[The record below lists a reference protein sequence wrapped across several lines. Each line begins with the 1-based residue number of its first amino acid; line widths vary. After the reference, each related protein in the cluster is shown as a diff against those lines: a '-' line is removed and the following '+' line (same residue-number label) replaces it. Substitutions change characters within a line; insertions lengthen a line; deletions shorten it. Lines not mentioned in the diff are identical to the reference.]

1 MSKGLLTSIS
11 RRRKIFLCTQSLK
24 NPSEQTIKLYRD
36 YPNIYTK
43 LIRES
48 KKIYF
53 TNELYRYQSNASK
66 TWEIIRKAI
75 NNKSKSKNLIQSIL
89 IDNVCYND
97 PVLIASKF
105 NEFFT
110 NVATKIVQDI
120 HPPADNGET
129 FHHNNNY
136 QNLVPSF
143 DFSLNPLT
151 IGEVQEAIDQLKP
164 KNSTD

>member
-66 TWEIIRKAI
+66 T
-75 NNKSKSKNLIQSIL
+75 
-89 IDNVCYND
+89 
-97 PVLIASKF
+97 
-105 NEFFT
+105 
-110 NVATKIVQDI
+110 
-120 HPPADNGET
+120 
-129 FHHNNNY
+129 
-136 QNLVPSF
+136 
-143 DFSLNPLT
+143 
-151 IGEVQEAIDQLKP
+151 
-164 KNSTD
+164 